1 MCVTVAMTVLPVGL
15 LASSTDRQ
23 KWLCYWPHTV
33 PGTQALSDHCRQA
46 VATACLVALGPLQ
59 EPRRHVCL
67 PPAPSADWA
76 QQRCGQVTDFLKEKT
91 LVVSIFLNSEL
102 AKASQLFDE
111 IKLHRTSFLLL
122 VNSLLSMFTQDCVW
136 VRQIWIISPK
146 ITSHSK
152 DLSVPAR
159 PAQKEELKIRA

>member
-23 KWLCYWPHTV
+23 KWLCYWQHTV

-67 PPAPSADWA
+67 PPAPGVDWA

-91 LVVSIFLNSEL
+91 LEVSFFYSEL
-102 AKASQLFDE
+102 AKASQLFSE
-111 IKLHRTSFLLL
+111 IKVHRTSFLLL
-122 VNSLLSMFTQDCVW
+122 VNSLLSMFSQDCVW
-136 VRQIWIISPK
+136 VRQIWIIFPK
-146 ITSHSK
+146 IPSHSN
-152 DLSVPAR
+152 DLSVPAK
-159 PAQKEELKIRA
+159 PAQKEELKIWA